1 MNVSRVLSW
10 LLTLALF
17 LSITGCDS
25 GSGENSWQEQY
36 DLGVRYLSEGNY
48 EEAII
53 AFTAAI
59 EIDPKRPEAYVG
71 RGGAYIGSGE
81 TAENLAA
88 ALADYEAALELDETS
103 ADAWLGLADVYIRQ
117 GDYDKAL
124 EVLREGLDKTGGDQ
138 SIADKIKEMESGGIS
153 DSSGNLRRESHYD
166 ENGTLTAYFTYT
178 YNNQGRTA
186 SVTGFDAAGNQAAH
200 IDYVYDQTGKLLVDA
215 GNYWIDIGRLDVREY
230 EYDAA
235 GNKVR
240 EIYHVS
246 DSLDSEVDN
255 YRVYTYDG
263 EGNVTRQE
271 YYFGTGELNMVKT
284 YEYAGGL
291 KTREDAYNG
300 DGTLRYYHL
309 YQYDDKGRM
318 VREDTY
324 DETGIFTAYD
334 VYSYDEEGKFQ
345 SIETYDADG
354 TLLRSTVY
362 N

>member
-1 MNVSRVLSW
+1 MRKIAGVLC
-10 LLTLALF
+10 A
-17 LSITGCDS
+17 LSIVLLMTACGQDA
-25 GSGENSWQEQY
+25 EAQWQEQY

-59 EIDPKRPEAYVG
+59 EIDPKRPERYTG
-71 RGGAYIGSGE
+71 RGDAYALAGDTE
-81 TAENLAA
+81 DNLSA
-88 ALADYEAALELDETS
+88 ALADYEAALDLDETL

-124 EVLREGLDKTGGDQ
+124 EVLREALEKTDNDQ
-138 SIADKIKEMESGGIS
+138 SIADKLAEMESGSFS
-153 DSSGNLRRESHYD
+153 DSAGRTRRESHYD
-166 ENGTLTAYFTYT
+166 ENGVLTAYFTYT
-178 YNNQGRTA
+178 YDGQGRTA
-186 SVTGFDAAGNQAAH
+186 SVTGFDAAGNQAGH
-200 IDYVYDQTGKLLVDA
+200 VDYVYDEAGNLLVDA
-215 GNYWIDIGRLDVREY
+215 GNYWINEGRLGAREY

-255 YRVYTYDG
+255 YWVYAYDG
-263 EGNVTRQE
+263 EGNVTRRE
-271 YYFGTGELNMVKT
+271 DYFGTGELNMVKT

-318 VREDTY
+318 VREDSY
-324 DETGIFTAYD
+324 DETGTFTSYD

-345 SIETYDADG
+345 SIETYGADG
-354 TLLRSTVY
+354 TLRGSTVY